1 MQEKDIVSDYLACL
15 NGSLAGY
22 AGIIAQT
29 ENQELRQTIQQ
40 MRDQDEAR
48 QYSVFTLAKQRGY
61 YIPAEQAT
69 QEEINT
75 VKNQFVQG

>member
-1 MQEKDIVSDYLACL
+1 MQEKDIVSDYLSCL
-15 NGSLAGY
+15 NASLAGY

-29 ENQELRQTIQQ
+29 ENEELRRTIQE

-48 QYSVFTLAKQRGY
+48 QYAVFSIAKQKGY

-75 VKNQFVQG
+75 VKNQFAQG

>member
-1 MQEKDIVSDYLACL
+1 MQEKDIVSDYLSCL
-15 NGSLAGY
+15 NGSLASY

-29 ENQELRQTIQQ
+29 ENEELRKTIQQ

-48 QYSVFTLAKQRGY
+48 QYAIFSIAKQKGY

-75 VKNQFVQG
+75 VKNQFAQG